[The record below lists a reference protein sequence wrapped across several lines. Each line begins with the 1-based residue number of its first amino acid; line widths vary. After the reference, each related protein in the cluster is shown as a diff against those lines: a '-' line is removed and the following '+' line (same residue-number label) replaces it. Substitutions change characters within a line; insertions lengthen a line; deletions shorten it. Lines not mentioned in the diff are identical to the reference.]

1 MKPTPQQLVAFLRV
15 AETGSFSRAA
25 GALGISQPSLSRTI
39 KAIESAIGALV
50 FNRDTRN
57 VELTSVGAELRLIA
71 SRMVKEY
78 EGALSELT
86 QFVEGQRGQI
96 TVAALP
102 SISAVLLP
110 RALVCFRE
118 TNPGIDVAI
127 RDSLSQPVLHSVL
140 DGSADL
146 GLTVRPAPSAKLTY
160 KPLVEDE
167 FCLVCRKDD
176 PLTDSESAAWSVFAQ
191 HPFIA
196 MSPASSATKRCARTP
211 VLPEPAP
218 ARTSTLPATKTASR
232 CSPVSSSLATL
243 RSRLARLVIAADRA
257 IRTPVVALTGV
268 DVEAAGQGIGDKSQD
283 SSRHRFWS
291 DWFKQRE
298 RNSLRLAFR
307 TRAPPTALRCGP
319 ADFFVAARSIL
330 RA

>member
-1 MKPTPQQLVAFLRV
+1 MRINPTPQQLVAFLRV
-15 AETGSFSRAA
+15 AETASFSRAA

-39 KAIESAIGALV
+39 KAIESAIGARV

-71 SRMVKEY
+71 TRMVKEY

-102 SISAVLLP
+102 SIAAVLLP

-127 RDSLSQPVLHSVL
+127 RDSLSQPVLTSVL
-140 DGSADL
+140 EGTADF
-146 GLTVRPAPSAKLTY
+146 GLTVRPAPSARLTY

-167 FCLVCRKDD
+167 FCLICRSDD
-176 PLTDSESAAWSVFAQ
+176 PLADSEGAAWSVFVK

-196 MSPASSATKRCARTP
+196 MSAASSVRTMTDAAFLQAGLAVRQLYECAHLATAGGLVAAGLGITALPRLALPIVGDSLVSQTLKEPTLIRSIGMVTRAGEPLTRAGHNFLAALEAEVRLLARRGKAWAS
-211 VLPEPAP
+211 L
-218 ARTSTLPATKTASR
+218 ASR
-232 CSPVSSSLATL
+232 GH
-243 RSRLARLVIAADRA
+243 A
-257 IRTPVVALTGV
+257 IERVL
-268 DVEAAGQGIGDKSQD
+268 D
-283 SSRHRFWS
+283 S
-291 DWFKQRE
+291 
-298 RNSLRLAFR
+298 
-307 TRAPPTALRCGP
+307 G
-319 ADFFVAARSIL
+319 
-330 RA
+330 